1 MSKEKKIIAAK
12 KAFEYIEEGMKLGL
26 GTGSTAD
33 EFTKVLSEKVKDG
46 FEIICIPTSE
56 NTKTLAETLKIP
68 LGNLEDYNI
77 LAVSYTH
84 LTLPTTPY
92 V

>member
-33 EFTKVLSEKVKDG
+33 EFTKVLSDLSL
-46 FEIICIPTSE
+46 IHI
-56 NTKTLAETLKIP
+56 
-68 LGNLEDYNI
+68 
-77 LAVSYTH
+77 
-84 LTLPTTPY
+84 
-92 V
+92 